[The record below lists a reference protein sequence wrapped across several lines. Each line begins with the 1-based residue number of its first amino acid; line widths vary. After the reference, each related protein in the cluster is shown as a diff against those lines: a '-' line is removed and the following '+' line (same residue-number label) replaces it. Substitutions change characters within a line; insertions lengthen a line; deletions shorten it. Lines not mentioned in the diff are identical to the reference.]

1 MKSSK
6 FTDRISGAVGE
17 LEVRL
22 TRPGDLSSSENAAR
36 RWVVLSHPHPQFGG
50 TMDNKVVA
58 TLEKAFQG
66 LGYGTL
72 AYNFRGVGAS
82 EGEYDGGE
90 GEQMDLVA
98 VVNWLRDQEDVNELV
113 LAGFSFGSY
122 IALQQAEA
130 LQADALCTVAPP
142 VSMYDF
148 TGLSPTMPWVLIQG
162 GQDEVIDS
170 QEVLQ
175 WAMSRESVPD
185 IFWRAQASHFF
196 HRQLVWLKNI
206 VTAVY

>member
-1 MKSSK
+1 MHSKSSR
-6 FTDRISGAVGE
+6 RIPGAVGE
-17 LEVRL
+17 LEVRM
-22 TRPGDLSSSENAAR
+22 TRPGDSSSSSDQPK

-50 TMDNKVVA
+50 TMNNKVVA
-58 TLEKAFQG
+58 TLEKAFQS
-66 LGYGTL
+66 LEYGTL
-72 AYNFRGVGAS
+72 AYNFRGVGES

-90 GEQMDLVA
+90 GEQMDLAAA
-98 VVNWLRDQEDVNELV
+98 VHWLRETNEVDELV

-122 IALQQAEA
+122 VVLKQAEA
-130 LQADALCTVAPP
+130 LKADALCTVAPP

-148 TGLSPTMPWVLIQG
+148 TDLYPTMPWVLIQG

-170 QEVLQ
+170 GEVLQ
-175 WAMSRESVPD
+175 WAIKADSVPD

>member
-1 MKSSK
+1 MALWPI
-6 FTDRISGAVGE
+6 ISV
-17 LEVRL
+17 
-22 TRPGDLSSSENAAR
+22 
-36 RWVVLSHPHPQFGG
+36 
-50 TMDNKVVA
+50 
-58 TLEKAFQG
+58 G
-66 LGYGTL
+66 LG
-72 AYNFRGVGAS
+72 RP

-170 QEVLQ
+170 HEVLQ

-196 HRQLVWLKNI
+196 SSSVGLVEKCRDGGLLSLCSDVFKSG
-206 VTAVY
+206 